1 MTPWEQW
8 VREVTGGAPSRT
20 VAEVIGKSHSTAQTW
35 MSRPTPQSAIL
46 LAVAYRADPIEALRV
61 GGFLTMGDL
70 DTGAPDP
77 ELQAI
82 PSVRLTAELYR
93 RAREAERERGDTKHD
108 PFEGL
113 RPPVS

>member
-1 MTPWEQW
+1 
-8 VREVTGGAPSRT
+8 
-20 VAEVIGKSHSTAQTW
+20 

-46 LAVAYRADPIEALRV
+46 LAIAYRADPIEALRV
-61 GGFLTMGDL
+61 AGFLTIGNL
-70 DTGAPDP
+70 DAGAPDP
-77 ELQAI
+77 ELQDI

-93 RAREAERERGDTKHD
+93 RARESDRIRSETKHD